1 MYVICKKIDSTEGV
15 GDAVAESYRDEGM
28 GTGGAGGLKREKLIS
43 SCVAEK
49 KSSKE
54 TAQTAE
60 I

>member
-1 MYVICKKIDSTEGV
+1 MRV
-15 GDAVAESYRDEGM
+15 GD
-28 GTGGAGGLKREKLIS
+28 GGLKREKLIS

-54 TAQTAE
+54 MAQTAE

>member
-1 MYVICKKIDSTEGV
+1 MRD
-15 GDAVAESYRDEGM
+15 GD
-28 GTGGAGGLKREKLIS
+28 GGLKREREKLIS

-54 TAQTAE
+54 MAQTAE